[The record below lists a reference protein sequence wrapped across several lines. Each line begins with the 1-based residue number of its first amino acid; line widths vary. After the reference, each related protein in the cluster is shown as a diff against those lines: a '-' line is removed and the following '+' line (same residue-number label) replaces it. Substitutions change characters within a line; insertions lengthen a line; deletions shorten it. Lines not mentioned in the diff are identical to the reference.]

1 MFGIRRRKTPPTAQ
15 PTTQLTAAASVRP
28 IVEHPAEFVRH
39 QARTHG
45 ITHSHKT
52 LLASTLASPPP
63 LANTLPTQAPK
74 RNLSAMLASSPAPAG
89 AAPTQDEASVAPV
102 VTPEAAAG
110 DAPWDSSS
118 RA

>member
-1 MFGIRRRKTPPTAQ
+1 MFGIRRRKTSP
-15 PTTQLTAAASVRP
+15 AATKGHP

-45 ITHSHKT
+45 ITQGHKT

-63 LANTLPTQAPK
+63 LANQLPTQTPK
-74 RNLSAMLASSPAPAG
+74 RKLSAMVAGSPTPAGTSPAR
-89 AAPTQDEASVAPV
+89 DEASVAPV
-102 VTPEAAAG
+102 ATPEAVAG